1 MLPVL
6 SREQM
11 QAFDR
16 HASEQWRVAS
26 ALLMEN
32 AGRGAADAL
41 AASLPEAARVVVITG
56 SGNNAGDGFV
66 VARRLLLFGHEV
78 EVLAL
83 VSPVQLRGDAR
94 ANCDAFLALGGRLF
108 DCSQQGDLQRHAS
121 RLPAARLIVDAIFG
135 TGLQREVGGVFAQAI
150 ELINRARAGD
160 ATLQVAALDLPS
172 GLDASSGRIWG
183 ACVRADR
190 TFSFA
195 YHKLGQLTGQG
206 VDHCGALQR
215 VDIGVP
221 APRTVPGGHAAE
233 LVESSDVR
241 ALLAA
246 RAQSTHK
253 YAAGKVVVIAGSA
266 GKLGAAL
273 LVGQAA
279 LRAGAGL
286 VTLAG
291 FPEVTQA
298 LDRRVQELM
307 TAPLDEARLEH
318 SLSEV
323 LQRADALVLGPGV
336 GLDERAQRLVA
347 VALRTFAGPK
357 IVDADALTQFAG
369 RPQEFAQL
377 TGGVLLTPHS
387 GELARLLAI
396 SSREVE
402 DDRFGSARTAAE
414 RAGATVLL
422 KGACTLIAAAGQ
434 RTLVHQTQ
442 APSLATAGSGDVL
455 AGVLAALATQLSLTP
470 AAMVGVHAHAQAARL
485 WQHQHGDT
493 DRGLLAHELC
503 DRLPEVL
510 AELTQPGLAVTD

>member
-16 HASEQWRVAS
+16 HASEQWRVAP

-41 AASLPEAARVVVITG
+41 AALLPPAARVVVFTG

-66 VARRLLLFGHEV
+66 VARRLLVLGCAV

-83 VSPVQLRGDAR
+83 VPREQLRGDAG
-94 ANCDAFLALGGRLF
+94 ANCEAFLALGGQLF
-108 DCSQQGDLQRHAS
+108 DCSQPGDLQRHAL
-121 RLPAARLIVDAIFG
+121 RLSGAQLVVDAIFG
-135 TGLQREVGGVFAQAI
+135 TGLQREVSGVFAHAI
-150 ELINRARAGD
+150 ELINAVRAGS
-160 ATLQVAALDLPS
+160 TNMQVAALDLPS

-183 ACVRADR
+183 VCVRADR
-190 TFSFA
+190 TLSFA
-195 YHKLGQLTGQG
+195 YRKLGQLTGKG
-206 VDHCGALQR
+206 VDHCGVLQV

-221 APRTVPGGHAAE
+221 APLEVPGGCAAE

-241 ALLAA
+241 ALLAV

-266 GKLGAAL
+266 GKLGSAL

-307 TAPLDEARLEH
+307 TAPLAEASLEQ

-323 LQRADALVLGPGV
+323 FQRADALVLGPGV
-336 GLDERAQRLVA
+336 GLDERAQRLVTA
-347 VALRTFAGPK
+347 ALHGFAGPK

-377 TGGVLLTPHS
+377 SGGVLLTPHG

-402 DDRFGSARTAAE
+402 DDRFASVRTAAQ
-414 RAGATVLL
+414 RSGATVLL

-455 AGVLAALATQLSLTP
+455 AGVLAALATQLPLSS
-470 AAMVGVHAHAQAARL
+470 AAVVGVHAHAQAARL

-510 AELTQPGLAVTD
+510 AELTQLGPGVTD